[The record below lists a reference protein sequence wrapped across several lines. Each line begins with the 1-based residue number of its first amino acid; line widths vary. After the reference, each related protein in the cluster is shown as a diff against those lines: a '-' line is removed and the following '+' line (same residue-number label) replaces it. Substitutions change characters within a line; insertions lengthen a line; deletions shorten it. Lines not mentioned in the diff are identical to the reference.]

1 MTIQSF
7 KCRDTRALFDGNRV
21 ARFRNIETVAMRKL
35 AMLNRIV
42 RVDELKIPPNNRL
55 EALQGSRRGQW
66 SVRINDQWR
75 VCFCLENARAFK
87 APTWQTPTA

>member
-55 EALQGSRRGQW
+55 EALKGSRRGQW
-66 SVRINDQWR
+66 SIRINEQWR
-75 VCFCLENARAFK
+75 VCFCFENARALNVEIVDYH
-87 APTWQTPTA
+87 